1 MTERVNITN
10 LIMQGT
16 VFGSLICTSVI
27 DKLSKILYSDSKL
40 LYKYRGEVEVPILGM
55 VDDVLNLAT
64 CSEQAVLSNATIN
77 SFIEH
82 NKLKINPSKCSIV
95 HVEKKQIAAM
105 N

>member
-16 VFGSLICTSVI
+16 AFGSLICTIVI
-27 DKLSKILYSDSKL
+27 DKLAKIFYSGSKL
-40 LYKYRGEVEVPILGM
+40 LYNYKGEVEVPISGM
-55 VDDVLNLAT
+55 VDDVLN
-64 CSEQAVLSNATIN
+64 VATID